1 MEKDT
6 EKLNSQK
13 KPVQIAAKQMG
24 ARGVGEVWPVTLQ
37 GAPAHLLVAREPEH
51 GHHRHRKLLQ
61 TLTNRGLYTQI

>member
-13 KPVQIAAKQMG
+13 NQCRLLLSRWEQG
-24 ARGVGEVWPVTLQ
+24 EVGEVWPVTLQ